1 MQTPERAEILPLL
14 ADLDGDR
21 FEAATLAV
29 FRYQA
34 ARNPLYSRYLELLNR
49 PTYDV
54 RRTMY
59 DLRHTTSDVER
70 RMPYVVHPFL
80 PIQFFKTQEI
90 KAGSWAPQTV
100 FTSSSTTGQTPSRH
114 LVRDPDFYLE
124 NARRGFTF
132 FYGDPSEWCILAL
145 LPSYLE
151 RSGSSLVA
159 MADYFIRLSKHRE
172 SGFFL
177 NDMAGLKDALSHC
190 QSKGYKTLLL
200 GVSFAL
206 LDFAERYPMDISGI
220 TVMETGGM
228 KGRRREMTRPELHE
242 NLCAAFGIPAIHSE
256 YGMTE
261 LFSQAYAQG
270 GTLFSPAPTMR
281 VLATEI
287 NDPFCLVSPGRTG
300 VLNIID
306 LANLDTCAF
315 IQTEDVGRVYEDGR
329 FEVLGRLD
337 VAEMRG
343 CNLMVE

>member
-1 MQTPERAEILPLL
+1 MWLYFALKIGDFQEMKTAERAELLPLL
-14 ADLDGDR
+14 ADLDERR
-21 FEAATLAV
+21 FETAANAV

-34 ARNPLYSRYLELLNR
+34 AHNPLYAKFLKLLHR
-49 PTYDV
+49 PPSPAAS
-54 RRTMY
+54 
-59 DLRHTTSDVER
+59 LSAI
-70 RMPYVVHPFL
+70 PFL
-80 PIQFFKTQEI
+80 PIQFFKTQAI
-90 KAGSWAPQTV
+90 KTGDWEPENV

-114 LVRDPDFYLE
+114 LVRDAHFYLE
-124 NARRGFTF
+124 NARRGFAQ
-132 FYGDPSEWCILAL
+132 FYGEPSEWCVLAL

-151 RSGSSLVA
+151 REGSSLVA
-159 MADYFIRLSKHRE
+159 MADYFIRISKYPE

-177 NDMAGLKDALSHC
+177 NDFEKLRDVLIFCK
-190 QSKGYKTLLL
+190 SKGYKTILL

-206 LDFAERYPMDISGI
+206 LDFAERHPLDLSGI
-220 TVMETGGM
+220 MLMETGGM
-228 KGRRREMTRPELHE
+228 KGRRRELTRPELHQI
-242 NLCAAFGIPAIHSE
+242 LRAAFNLEEVHSE

-270 GTLFSPAPTMR
+270 GSLFAPAPTMR

-287 NDPFCLVSPGRTG
+287 NDPFCPAAPGRTG

-306 LANLDTCAF
+306 LANLDTCSF
-315 IQTEDVGRVYEDGR
+315 IQTEDVGRVYPDGR